1 MKIINFKSEP
11 KKSPFAPEWDYF
23 LAEQKIENVDFK
35 KLFLFLKEKEKS
47 ILKIKID
54 KRKKNVDGYTG
65 LGDNSTTSRY
75 GQYNVF
81 NWKNKELI
89 KLKQSIIKLHNN
101 YLNYLSIKPSK
112 NVFISCWFNV
122 IKKNQRINTHLH
134 GVNPDSYLSG
144 NICVSTEG
152 TSTYYINPVNVIN
165 DPVVYKSKNEEGKI
179 TLFPSKIPHYTDVYL
194 GRKDRLT
201 IAFDL
206 FLVSNRNKVVKLI

>member
-1 MKIINFKSEP
+1 M
-11 KKSPFAPEWDYF
+11 
-23 LAEQKIENVDFK
+23 
-35 KLFLFLKEKEKS
+35 
-47 ILKIKID
+47 
-54 KRKKNVDGYTG
+54 
-65 LGDNSTTSRY
+65 
-75 GQYNVF
+75 
-81 NWKNKELI
+81 
-89 KLKQSIIKLHNN
+89 
-101 YLNYLSIKPSK
+101 SIKPSK